1 MRLSTGQALQYMK
14 DNGFSTSTKSSDRKY
29 VNLNDLSFIDKM
41 IGKTTDSNVI
51 AQLEK
56 QKRNCVFY
64 L

>member
-14 DNGFSTSTKSSDRKY
+14 DNGFSTSTNSSDRKY
-29 VNLNDLSFIDKM
+29 VNLIDISFIDKM
-41 IGKTTDSNVI
+41 ISKTTDSNVI